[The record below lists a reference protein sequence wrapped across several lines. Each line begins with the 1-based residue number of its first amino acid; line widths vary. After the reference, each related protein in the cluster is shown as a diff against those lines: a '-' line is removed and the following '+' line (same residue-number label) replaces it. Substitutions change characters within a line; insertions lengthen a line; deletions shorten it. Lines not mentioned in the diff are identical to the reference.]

1 MMRNQGNKE
10 KTQNLGWCPSDEK
23 PKEQTIKLKQNLGWS
38 PIDEI
43 PNKQTVKLRQNLGRN
58 ERKKI
63 RFNLGWSSI
72 YEKLKQKRLSLD
84 KIQDGI
90 LMM

>member
-1 MMRNQGNKE
+1 MRNQGNKE

-43 PNKQTVKLRQNLGRN
+43 PNIQMIKLRKK
-58 ERKKI
+58 RK
-63 RFNLGWSSI
+63 
-72 YEKLKQKRLSLD
+72 EETQ
-84 KIQDGI
+84 IQPRMEFD
-90 LMM
+90 